1 MKMKQKRN
9 YWDVLID
16 DPSIS
21 QNDLFMRI
29 RDQYAALMRHLY
41 DDPSDIPDFRI
52 YFSCEQV
59 SPDEGIDQ
67 GGYEIAKVMRKGN
80 EVERMHI
87 RDVTEIENFENSYT
101 WYRDDV
107 FIVFDFREIGISPFT
122 FITEAFM
129 QEIFNIILTQG
140 VRKMRMSMMSELV
153 ISQGIVEF
161 FYAFY
166 RIDVNFLQNLS
177 AVTYESSYADSR
189 IIVSRTDGKGTH
201 RTKRSGLKIAF
212 TDPLD
217 FSIENLRQIRKLLE
231 LSNEDLAIVIG
242 ENGKIKGLT
251 AEAVFPNECEIRI
264 HGHLAMTISFDGTKM
279 ISYNNG
285 HYHIYV
291 PHTADINL
299 HKFLTRIDPS
309 INEDQAALLADVIA
323 KASEQPHGTI
333 LIIGSKED
341 VDSETERICSAKH
354 AIGIH
359 TVDLSKDPLLVP
371 SITSIDGAIL
381 MDTDCHCSCIGAILD
396 GDFVTRGNMARGSRY
411 NSTCNYIKR
420 RKDFGQN
427 FTGIVISED
436 GTVDAVNDEKVYRIN
451 IPHD

>member
-1 MKMKQKRN
+1 MTKKN

-16 DPSIS
+16 DPSITR
-21 QNDLFMRI
+21 NDLFLRI
-29 RDQYAALMRHLY
+29 RDQYAALMKHLY

-52 YFSCEQV
+52 YFSCDQMT
-59 SPDEGIDQ
+59 PDEGVAN
-67 GGYEIAKVMRKGN
+67 GGYTVAAVSRKPN
-80 EVERMHI
+80 TITEMTI

-107 FIVFDFREIGISPFT
+107 FIVFDFKAEGISPFT
-122 FITEAFM
+122 FISEAFM
-129 QEIFNIILTQG
+129 QEIFNIIISQG

-153 ISQGIVEF
+153 ISTGIVEF

-177 AVTYESSYADSR
+177 AVTYESAYADSR
-189 IIVSRTDGKGTH
+189 IIASRTDGKGTH

-212 TDPLD
+212 TDPVE

-242 ENGKIKGLT
+242 ENGRIKGLT

-264 HGHLAMTISFDGTKM
+264 HGHLAMTITFDGTKM

-285 HYHIYV
+285 HYHIFV
-291 PHTADINL
+291 PHTADVNL
-299 HKFLTRIDPS
+299 HKFLTKIDS
-309 INEDQAALLADVIA
+309 EITEEQAASLAQVIA
-323 KASEQPHGTI
+323 EASEQAHGTI
-333 LIIGSKED
+333 LIIGSPED
-341 VDSETERICSAKH
+341 IAAETDRICSAKH

-359 TVDLSKDPLLVP
+359 KVNLAEDPLLVP

-381 MDTDCHCSCIGAILD
+381 VDTDCCCSCIGAILD
-396 GDFVTRGNMARGSRY
+396 GDFVTRGSMARGSRY
-411 NSTCNYIKR
+411 NSTCNYVKR
-420 RKDFGQN
+420 RLDFDQH

-436 GTVDAVNDEKVYRIN
+436 GTVDAVNGERVYRIN
-451 IPHD
+451 INHE

>member
-1 MKMKQKRN
+1 MEKKN
-9 YWDVLID
+9 YWEILID

-21 QNDLFMRI
+21 RNDLFLRI
-29 RDQYAALMRHLY
+29 RDQYAALMKHLY

-52 YFSCEQV
+52 YFSCDQLT
-59 SPDEGIDQ
+59 PDEGVER
-67 GGYEIAKVMRKGN
+67 GGYCVAAVSRKPN
-80 EVERMHI
+80 TVEEMYI

-107 FIVFDFREIGISPFT
+107 FIVFDFREEGISPFT

-129 QEIFNIILTQG
+129 QEIFNIIVTQG
-140 VRKMRMSMMSELV
+140 VRKMRMSMMSELI
-153 ISQGIVEF
+153 ISTGIVEF

-166 RIDVNFLQNLS
+166 HIDVNFLQNLS

-189 IIVSRTDGKGTH
+189 IIASRTDGKGTH
-201 RTKRSGLKIAF
+201 RTRRSGLKIAF
-212 TDPLD
+212 TDPVE

-231 LSNEDLAIVIG
+231 LSNEDLAVVIG
-242 ENGKIKGLT
+242 DNGRIKGLT

-264 HGHLAMTISFDGTKM
+264 HGHLAMTITFDGTKM

-299 HKFLTRIDPS
+299 HKFLTKIDS
-309 INEDQAALLADVIA
+309 KITEEQAASLASVIA
-323 KASEQPHGTI
+323 AASEQAHGTI
-333 LIIGSKED
+333 LIIGSPADIEA
-341 VDSETERICSAKH
+341 ETDRICSAKH

-359 TVDLSKDPLLVP
+359 TVNLAEDPLLVP

-381 MDTDCHCSCIGAILD
+381 MDTDCRCSCIGAILD
-396 GDFVTRGNMARGSRY
+396 GDFVTRGSMARGSRY
-411 NSTCNYIKR
+411 NSTCNYVKR
-420 RKDFGQN
+420 RIDFDQH

-436 GTVDAVNDEKVYRIN
+436 GTVDAVNGEKVYRIN
-451 IPHD
+451 INRE